1 MISSKPG
8 IPYRIEKTNVPYH
21 VLTFETPW
29 RRLPSTL
36 DRMRSMQLDVRKALI
51 TPNHTTVFIKD
62 SQNRSLTKEK
72 RLLLENLLN
81 YPETLMA
88 YDSVEHDELLVYTNV
103 DYKGFELPNETQ
115 IMLYNLPDQQFTV
128 CEFTCKDRIGLLS
141 DILTFLSVLPVDI
154 QLGHVSTVNDQA
166 HNAFHLVH
174 IDSNKPL
181 TNEDV
186 MYVSNVFEYEGKERS
201 IKFISPE
208 Y

>member
-1 MISSKPG
+1 MISSKVG

-21 VLTFETPW
+21 TLTFESPW
-29 RRLPSTL
+29 RKLPNAL
-36 DRMRSMQLDVRKALI
+36 DRIRSLQLDVRKALI
-51 TPNHTTVFIKD
+51 TPKQTTLFIKE

-72 RLLLENLLN
+72 RQLLETLLN
-81 YPETLMA
+81 YPESLMA
-88 YDSVEHDELLVYTNV
+88 YDSIDSNELLIYTNV
-103 DYKGFELPNETQ
+103 DYSRFELPNETQ
-115 IMLYNLPDQQFTV
+115 IMLYNLPEQPFTV

-154 QLGHVSTVNDQA
+154 QLGHISTVNDQA

-174 IDSNKPL
+174 IETNKPL

-186 MYVSNVFEYEGKERS
+186 MYVSNVFEYEGKERA